1 MRASRLGSIT
11 SSVHANF
18 SQKSAPSHLHPLG
31 ARVNRQTC
39 GLLTEYQSGSIEE
52 KVEQG
57 AGELDERI
65 RSGTTGLFDTFMNG
79 AVMRENSDMSTASD
93 SVMQATSYSESSWVN
108 ATLYRA
114 DQVTA
119 RKPERNESSFLDTIV
134 GRRGCLRSILN
145 QLEAVAGTNT
155 TVLITGETGT
165 GKEVIARAI
174 HELSP
179 RRNRNLVKVNCAAM
193 PAGLLESE
201 LFGHERGAFTGAINS
216 HIGRFALADNGTL
229 FLDEIGD
236 MPLELQPKLLRV
248 LQEREFEAVG
258 STRTRPVDVHVVAA
272 TNQDLKQMVRDRE
285 FREDLYYRLNVFP
298 IYLPPLRERK
308 ADIPELVGHFVQQ
321 FADSMDKTIE
331 IIPEETMRALV
342 RHCWPGNIRE
352 LQNYIARGVILSN
365 DGIFEPG
372 PLETCEPEPTLK
384 ERIRKEIIAACER
397 AKWRLGG
404 PEGAAARLGLKR
416 TTLFHKM
423 KRLGIARPA
432 RRAVGA
438 SFR

>member
-1 MRASRLGSIT
+1 MST
-11 SSVHANF
+11 VSVMELTRYTESLPINGT
-18 SQKSAPSHLHPLG
+18 LH
-31 ARVNRQTC
+31 R
-39 GLLTEYQSGSIEE
+39 S
-52 KVEQG
+52 
-57 AGELDERI
+57 DERS
-65 RSGTTGLFDTFMNG
+65 SG
-79 AVMRENSDMSTASD
+79 RPE
-93 SVMQATSYSESSWVN
+93 
-108 ATLYRA
+108 RA
-114 DQVTA
+114 D
-119 RKPERNESSFLDTIV
+119 SSFLDTIV
-134 GRRGCLRSILN
+134 GRRSSLRSILN

-216 HIGRFALADNGTL
+216 HVGRFALADRGTL

-258 STRTRPVDVHVVAA
+258 STRTTRVDVRVVAA

-308 ADIPELVGHFVQQ
+308 ADIPELVEHFVQQ
-321 FADSMDKTIE
+321 FADSMNKTIE
-331 IIPEETMRALV
+331 IIPEKTMRALV
-342 RHCWPGNIRE
+342 RHYWPGNIRE

-365 DGIFEPG
+365 DGIFEPA
-372 PLETCEPEPTLK
+372 PLEACEPPQPELVNPTLEDK
-384 ERIRKEIIAACER
+384 IRREILAACES

-404 PEGAAARLGLKR
+404 PEGAAAKLGLKR

-432 RRAVGA
+432 DR
-438 SFR
+438 